1 MHELSFGTWL
11 IHISSVIEWIFAIFV
26 INKISTYKK
35 YNLFFWLSL
44 AMVPN
49 LIGAM
54 CAITWELSDFQG
66 KWLVIYFYPK
76 DFTAG
81 CTLEAKGFSELKKDF
96 SKYNAEIV
104 GISADTQDSHESF
117 CSEKSINYT
126 LLSDPDGIISN
137 KYGSWI
143 PPFSDRNTFLI
154 SPDGEIS
161 YRWISVLPINHAKEV
176 LNVLKKKI

>member
-1 MHELSFGTWL
+1 MEILAPNFQLEG
-11 IHISSVIEWIFAIFV
+11 F
-26 INKISTYKK
+26 NKNIKSK
-35 YNLFFWLSL
+35 NIWQL
-44 AMVPN
+44 N
-49 LIGAM
+49 
-54 CAITWELSDFQG
+54 DFQG
-66 KWLVIYFYPK
+66 KWLVMYFYPK

-104 GISADTQDSHESF
+104 GISADNQDSHESF

-126 LLSDPDGIISN
+126 LLSDPKGIISD

-154 SPDGEIS
+154 SPEGEIS

>member
-1 MHELSFGTWL
+1 MPNFGPSSIFSFLNGGGACLDCAPWPSEDWFL
-11 IHISSVIEWIFAIFV
+11 DSACCPLALAKSSTPRFL
-26 INKISTYKK
+26 N
-35 YNLFFWLSL
+35 
-44 AMVPN
+44 
-49 LIGAM
+49 
-54 CAITWELSDFQG
+54 DFEG

-96 SKYNAEIV
+96 SKYNAEII
-104 GISADTQDSHESF
+104 GISADNQDSHESF

-126 LLSDPDGIISN
+126 LLSDPDGIISE

-154 SPDGEIS
+154 SPNGKIS
-161 YRWISVLPINHAKEV
+161 YRWISVLPLNHAKEV

>member
-1 MHELSFGTWL
+1 MRNLLRFIVIIFFFL
-11 IHISSVIEWIFAIFV
+11 NCNSSIAFDFAPEIGDLAPKFHLEG
-26 INKISTYKK
+26 INKNNKSKK
-35 YNLFFWLSL
+35 
-44 AMVPN
+44 
-49 LIGAM
+49 I
-54 CAITWELSDFQG
+54 WELDDFNG
-66 KWLVIYFYPK
+66 KWVVLYFYPK

-96 SKYNAEIV
+96 AKYNAEII
-104 GISADTQDSHESF
+104 GISADNQDSHESF

-126 LLSDPDGIISN
+126 LLSDPNGTISN
-137 KYGSWI
+137 EYGSWI

-154 SPDGEIS
+154 SPEGKIS

>member
-1 MHELSFGTWL
+1 MKNLLGNLL
-11 IHISSVIEWIFAIFV
+11 IFFLIYSNSVQAFAFDFAPEIGDLAPDFYLEG
-26 INKISTYKK
+26 INKSIKSKK
-35 YNLFFWLSL
+35 AWDLK
-44 AMVPN
+44 
-49 LIGAM
+49 
-54 CAITWELSDFQG
+54 DFKG
-66 KWLVIYFYPK
+66 KWLVLYFYPK

-96 SKYNAEIV
+96 SKYNAEII
-104 GISADTQDSHESF
+104 GISADNQNTHESF

-126 LLSDPDGIISN
+126 LLSDPNGTISE

-154 SPDGEIS
+154 SPNGEIS

-176 LNVLKKKI
+176 LNVLKKKV

>member
-1 MHELSFGTWL
+1 MKNLVTNILVSIIFL
-11 IHISSVIEWIFAIFV
+11 INCNPSLAFDFAPEIGDIAPNFHLEG
-26 INKISTYKK
+26 INKTINSKK
-35 YNLFFWLSL
+35 IWDLN
-44 AMVPN
+44 
-49 LIGAM
+49 
-54 CAITWELSDFQG
+54 DFKG
-66 KWLVIYFYPK
+66 KWIVLYFYPK

-81 CTLEAKGFSELKKDF
+81 CTLEAKGFSDLKKTF
-96 SKYNAEIV
+96 SKYNAEII
-104 GISADTQDSHESF
+104 GISADNQDTHESF

-126 LLSDPDGIISN
+126 LLSDPKGITSE

-154 SPDGEIS
+154 SPEGIIS

>member
-1 MHELSFGTWL
+1 MKNLVTNILVSIFFL
-11 IHISSVIEWIFAIFV
+11 INCNPSLAFDFAPEIGDVAPNFHLEG
-26 INKISTYKK
+26 INKTINSKK
-35 YNLFFWLSL
+35 IWDLN
-44 AMVPN
+44 
-49 LIGAM
+49 
-54 CAITWELSDFQG
+54 DFKG
-66 KWLVIYFYPK
+66 KWIVLYFYPK

-81 CTLEAKGFSELKKDF
+81 CTLEAKGFSDLKKTF
-96 SKYNAEIV
+96 SKYNAEII
-104 GISADTQDSHESF
+104 GISADNQDTHESF

-126 LLSDPDGIISN
+126 LLSDPKGITSE

-154 SPDGEIS
+154 SPEGIIS